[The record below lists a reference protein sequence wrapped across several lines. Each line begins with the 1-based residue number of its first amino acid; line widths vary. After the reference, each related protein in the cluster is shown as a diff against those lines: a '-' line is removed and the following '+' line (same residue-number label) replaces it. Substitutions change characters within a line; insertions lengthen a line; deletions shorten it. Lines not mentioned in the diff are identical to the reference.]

1 MIWVF
6 IVIGAAVCWLMQ
18 QGRKGLVR
26 SRLLYFMSWPVAVI
40 IPLAADIG
48 MAQDGLGFQIQT
60 ALLFFALLMLAIT
73 LPLTLI
79 YYYWKVRKA

>member
-1 MIWVF
+1 MVWVF
-6 IVIGAAVCWLMQ
+6 IVIGLAVCWLMQ

-60 ALLFFALLMLAIT
+60 ALLFFAVLMLAIT
-73 LPLTLI
+73 MPLTLI

>member
-1 MIWVF
+1 MIWIF
-6 IVIGAAVCWLMQ
+6 IVAGLIACWVMQ

-48 MAQDGLGFQIQT
+48 MAQDGLAFQIQT
-60 ALLFFALLMLAIT
+60 SLLFFVILMLAIT

-79 YYYWKVRKA
+79 YYFWKVRTA